1 MAVSVPQARSVEGRR
16 GRRTPTATALV
27 GGIYLSMGG
36 VHLGIVA
43 ADPET
48 YRDFAEAG
56 LFAFVRD
63 GWAEVFMAAPTLW
76 GLALFVGETTIGAL
90 LLHGGPAARV
100 GWVAVVAFHLLLM
113 LFGWWVWAWSLP
125 VLALAALAIRHDWP
139 RLAPVT
145 R

>member
-1 MAVSVPQARSVEGRR
+1 MAVSVQQARPVVGRR
-16 GRRTPTATALV
+16 HRRTPTATALV
-27 GGIYLSMGG
+27 GGFYLSMGG

-48 YRDFAEAG
+48 YRGFADGA

-63 GWAEVFMAAPTLW
+63 GWAEVFMAHPTLW
-76 GLALFVGETTIGAL
+76 GLALFAGETTIGVL
-90 LLHGGPAARV
+90 MLRGGTSARV

-113 LFGWWVWAWSLP
+113 LFGWGVWAWSLP

-139 RLAPVT
+139 QLAPVT